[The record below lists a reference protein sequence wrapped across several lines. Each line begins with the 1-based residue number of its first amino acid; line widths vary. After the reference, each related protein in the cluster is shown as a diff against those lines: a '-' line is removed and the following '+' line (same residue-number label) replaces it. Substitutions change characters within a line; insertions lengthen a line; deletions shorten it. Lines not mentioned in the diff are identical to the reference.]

1 MMSDG
6 LLRVEVRYDKGSKD
20 ISGGSHMA
28 VSTGAD
34 CGTDDIVKLHQI
46 KSA

>member
-1 MMSDG
+1 M
-6 LLRVEVRYDKGSKD
+6 EVRHDKSVKD

-28 VSTGAD
+28 VSAGAD